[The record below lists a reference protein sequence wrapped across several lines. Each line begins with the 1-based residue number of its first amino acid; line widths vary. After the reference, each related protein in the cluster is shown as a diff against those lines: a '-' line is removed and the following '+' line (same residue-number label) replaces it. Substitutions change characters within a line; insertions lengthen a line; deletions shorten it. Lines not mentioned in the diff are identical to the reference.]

1 MLSPGLLSFGV
12 KESAV
17 VNKVFTCINVLV
29 LVFMVVSGLVKGTLK
44 NWQLVPE
51 EILNGTNSSLKWAAV
66 KWGFHRFAF
75 LLKWTMCHVDSSC
88 YPYPWTSFRS
98 SWEPR
103 KINRIAQ
110 KSKRVCMKHKCPLQ
124 RTQVYGLVLRRIF
137 LSVWIEI
144 NMIRAQ

>member
-51 EILNGTNSSLKWAAV
+51 EILNGTNSSLK
-66 KWGFHRFAF
+66 
-75 LLKWTMCHVDSSC
+75 
-88 YPYPWTSFRS
+88 
-98 SWEPR
+98 
-103 KINRIAQ
+103 
-110 KSKRVCMKHKCPLQ
+110 
-124 RTQVYGLVLRRIF
+124 
-137 LSVWIEI
+137 
-144 NMIRAQ
+144 